1 MESGPA
7 RTTVPVASCPGMKG
21 GVAITF
27 EEMEM
32 IKLDHSNHY
41 DLKGEVAITFYIL
54 Y

>member
-32 IKLDHSNHY
+32 IELDHCNH
-41 DLKGEVAITFYIL
+41 DLLKGRVVITFYIL